1 MPIMKSKTQVDT
13 VEKLQN
19 DDFWVWKYGCMR
31 KPVLFLMAVLGL
43 TVSTLR
49 TQAAQVVITDLLNNV
64 LNTNNGGGNQHQGTN
79 IYYTVDLARV
89 TVQRSSFSG
98 ESYVVVW
105 QGVVDKN
112 QNPPANAAVIPGSD
126 TTLSQPPN
134 LVIDFATLLLNGTI
148 PPPVD
153 SSTIYSIAV
162 VEITGSGKSATAHT
176 RTSAQFG
183 FPNLNPQL
191 QNTFNIK
198 TQLGQQ

>member
-1 MPIMKSKTQVDT
+1 
-13 VEKLQN
+13 
-19 DDFWVWKYGCMR
+19 MR
-31 KPVLFLMAVLGL
+31 KPALFLMAVLGL
-43 TVSTLR
+43 TTSPLC

-64 LNTNNGGGNQHQGTN
+64 LNTNNGGGNQHQGSGSP
-79 IYYTVDLARV
+79 IYNTPDVARV

-98 ESYVVVW
+98 ENYVVVW

-148 PPPVD
+148 PPPVN

-162 VEITGSGKSATAHT
+162 VEITGNGNGKAHT
-176 RTSAQFG
+176 RASAQFN
-183 FPNLNPQL
+183 FPNLNSQL
-191 QNTFNIK
+191 QNTFKINA
-198 TQLGQQ
+198 QLGQQ

>member
-1 MPIMKSKTQVDT
+1 MKSHAKAGT
-13 VEKLQN
+13 VEKVQN
-19 DDFWVWKYGCMR
+19 DDFGISKCGCMR

-43 TVSTLR
+43 TMSTLS
-49 TQAAQVVITDLLNNV
+49 TQAAQVVITDLMNNV
-64 LNTNNGGGNQHQGTN
+64 LNTNNGGGNQHQGSN
-79 IYYTVDLARV
+79 IYNTVDLARV

-148 PPPVD
+148 PPPVN

-162 VEITGSGKSATAHT
+162 VEITGNGTAHT
-176 RTSAQFG
+176 RSSAQFG
-183 FPNLNPQL
+183 FPDLNSQL
-191 QNTFNIK
+191 QNTFNTT

>member
-1 MPIMKSKTQVDT
+1 MKSKAKVGT
-13 VEKLQN
+13 VEKVQN
-19 DDFWVWKYGCMR
+19 DDFWVWKCGSMR

-43 TVSTLR
+43 TMSTLS
-49 TQAAQVVITDLLNNV
+49 TQAAQVVITDLMNNV
-64 LNTNNGGGNQHQGTN
+64 LNTNNGGGNQHQGNN
-79 IYYTVDLARV
+79 IYNTVDVARV

-98 ESYVVVW
+98 ESYVLVW

-112 QNPPANAAVIPGSD
+112 QNPPANATVIPGSD

-162 VEITGSGKSATAHT
+162 VEITGNGTAHT
-176 RTSAQFG
+176 RSSAQFG
-183 FPNLNPQL
+183 FPDLNSQL
-191 QNTFNIK
+191 QNTFNTR

>member
-1 MPIMKSKTQVDT
+1 MKSKAKVGT
-13 VEKLQN
+13 VEKVQN
-19 DDFWVWKYGCMR
+19 DDFWVWKCGSMR

-43 TVSTLR
+43 TMSTLS
-49 TQAAQVVITDLLNNV
+49 TQAAQVVITDLMNNV
-64 LNTNNGGGNQHQGTN
+64 LNTNNGGGNQHQGNN
-79 IYYTVDLARV
+79 IYNTVDVARV

-98 ESYVVVW
+98 ENYVVVW

-148 PPPVD
+148 PPPVN

-162 VEITGSGKSATAHT
+162 VEITGNGNGKAHT
-176 RTSAQFG
+176 RASAQFN
-183 FPNLNPQL
+183 FPNLNSQL
-191 QNTFNIK
+191 QNTFKINA
-198 TQLGQQ
+198 QLGQQ

>member
-1 MPIMKSKTQVDT
+1 MPIMKSKANLGT
-13 VEKLQN
+13 VEKVQN
-19 DDFWVWKYGCMR
+19 DDFWVSKHGCMR
-31 KPVLFLMAVLGL
+31 KPVLFLMTAVGL
-43 TVSTLR
+43 TMSTLS

-64 LNTNNGGGNQHQGTN
+64 LNANNGGGNQHQGTN
-79 IYYTVDLARV
+79 IYTTVDLARV

-148 PPPVD
+148 PPPVN

-162 VEITGSGKSATAHT
+162 VEITGNGNNATAHT

-183 FPNLNPQL
+183 FPDLNSQL
-191 QNTFNIK
+191 QNTFNTT